1 MRAIPENTSPWQFC
15 LAPMMQR
22 TDKHFR
28 HLVSLIAPHMRL
40 YTEMLTPNAII
51 FGNRDKLL
59 EFSKNQSPLALQ
71 LGGSVPEHLL
81 ESAYIAVDYG
91 YDEINL
97 NCGCPSDRVQSG
109 QFGACLMR
117 EPKIISNC
125 VSLLRSKLPKNI
137 AVTVKT
143 RLGIDDIYSY
153 EYLKRFIAQLIESG
167 VNVFHMHAR
176 KALLQ
181 GLSPR
186 ENREI
191 PPLNYQWVYRL
202 KKDFP
207 TKTFVLNGG
216 LTDFSAITTHLK
228 KVDGVMLG
236 RHAYSDPYSLMEF
249 DSKLFKTNSLPP
261 SRSEIVKLYIQHMEL
276 ELAKGV
282 PLRNMS
288 RHIINLFHAQP
299 KSKTWRQA
307 LTVKP
312 RNTTLNITTIARA
325 LKSVTTI

>member
-1 MRAIPENTSPWQFC
+1 MNAISTIISPWQFC

-28 HLVSLIAPHMRL
+28 HLISLIAPHMRL

-59 EFSKNQSPLALQ
+59 EFSQNQTPLALQ
-71 LGGSVPEHLL
+71 LGGSVPEQLL

-117 EPKIISNC
+117 EPKVVSNC
-125 VSLLRSKLPKNI
+125 VSLLRSKLPKKVT
-137 AVTVKT
+137 VTVKT
-143 RLGIDDIYSY
+143 RLGIDNLYSY
-153 EYLKRFIAQLIESG
+153 DYLRKFIIQLIESG
-167 VNVFHMHAR
+167 VDVFHMHAR
-176 KALLQ
+176 KAILN
-181 GLSPR
+181 GLSPK

-207 TKTFVLNGG
+207 AKNLCFKWRFNRY
-216 LTDFSAITTHLK
+216 HRYK
-228 KVDGVMLG
+228 K
-236 RHAYSDPYSLMEF
+236 SFEKKLM
-249 DSKLFKTNSLPP
+249 
-261 SRSEIVKLYIQHMEL
+261 V
-276 ELAKGV
+276 
-282 PLRNMS
+282 
-288 RHIINLFHAQP
+288 
-299 KSKTWRQA
+299 
-307 LTVKP
+307 
-312 RNTTLNITTIARA
+312 
-325 LKSVTTI
+325 